1 MKILGYVLKVISILF
16 LIISCLS
23 IVTAITGI
31 IKNKSEETAF
41 LVGYV
46 IGSIIGLGLFFWGS
60 FSLLKYSNGL
70 ISKSKS
76 NNEIENIGKEK

>member
-16 LIISCLS
+16 LVLSCMS

-31 IKNKSEETAF
+31 IDNKNEETAF

-60 FSLLKYSNGL
+60 FSLLKYSNQL
-70 ISKSKS
+70 ILNSKRE
-76 NNEIENIGKEK
+76 NEITTIGKE